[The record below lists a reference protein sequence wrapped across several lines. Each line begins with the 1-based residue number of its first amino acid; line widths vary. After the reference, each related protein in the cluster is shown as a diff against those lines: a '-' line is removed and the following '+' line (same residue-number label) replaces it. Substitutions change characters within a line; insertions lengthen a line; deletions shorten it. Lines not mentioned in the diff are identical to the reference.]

1 MLTTES
7 SGRRVLVTGS
17 SGEIGSHLVAHFA
30 AAGWTVF
37 GVDVRPPQT
46 TAQASVV
53 SVTCDLADGA
63 AATAALTK
71 LAAQHGP
78 PDVLVNCAGRIANS
92 PLLKR
97 GAEGWEVHD
106 FALWRDV
113 VESGLTSAFHATAIC
128 ARLMLEARRKGVVVN
143 ISSVCAN
150 GNPGQVAYSSAKA
163 GLNGMT
169 LALAKE
175 LGPLGIRV
183 VGLAP
188 GYFETT
194 STTQNVSEAR
204 LAKVVG
210 AVPLK
215 RLGRVG
221 EIAHALDFIIGNDY
235 VNGTII
241 DLDGGLVV

>member
-1 MLTTES
+1 M
-7 SGRRVLVTGS
+7 VITGS

-30 AAGWTVF
+30 AAGWMVL
-37 GVDVRPPQT
+37 GVDVRPPRAEPQPYI
-46 TAQASVV
+46 V
-53 SVTCDLADGA
+53 SVTCDLANGA
-63 AATAALTK
+63 EATAALNG
-71 LAAQHGP
+71 LSARYGP
-78 PDVLVNCAGRIANS
+78 PDVLVNCAGRVANS

-97 GAEGWEVHD
+97 GTDGWEVHD
-106 FALWRDV
+106 FALWNGV
-113 VESGLTSAFHATAIC
+113 IESSLTSAFHATAIC
-128 ARLMLEARRKGVVVN
+128 ARLMLEARKKGVVVN

-150 GNPGQVAYSSAKA
+150 GNPGQVAYSAAKA
-163 GLNGMT
+163 GLNGLT

-204 LAKVVG
+204 LAKVIG

-215 RLGRVG
+215 RLGRVA
-221 EIAHALDFIIGNDY
+221 EIAHALDFIIGNEY
-235 VNGTII
+235 VNGTIVE
-241 DLDGGLVV
+241 LDGGLVV

>member
-1 MLTTES
+1 
-7 SGRRVLVTGS
+7 VVITGS
-17 SGEIGSHLVAHFA
+17 SGEIGSHLVAHFD
-30 AAGWTVF
+30 AAGWMVL
-37 GVDVRPPQT
+37 GLDLRPPQWEPKPH
-46 TAQASVV
+46 VV
-53 SVTCDLADGA
+53 STMCDLANGVE
-63 AATAALTK
+63 ATAALNRLGTRY
-71 LAAQHGP
+71 GP

-97 GAEGWEVHD
+97 GTDGWEVHD
-106 FALWRDV
+106 FALWNGV
-113 VESGLTSAFHATAIC
+113 ISSGLTSAFHATAIC
-128 ARLMLEARRKGVVVN
+128 ARLMLEARKKGVVVN

-150 GNPGQVAYSSAKA
+150 GNPGQVAYSAAKA
-163 GLNGMT
+163 GLNGLT

-204 LAKVVG
+204 LAKVIG

-215 RLGRVG
+215 RLGRVA
-221 EIAHALDFIIGNDY
+221 EIAHAIDFVIDNEY
-235 VNGTII
+235 MNGTIVE
-241 DLDGGLVV
+241 LDGGLVL